1 MLPGHSL
8 QCLQRLLNWGV
19 HIAAS
24 LHKYD
29 HVSVYQARLHWLPV
43 IQCCSLYA
51 IYKQYSSP
59 QGILLDPLIEFGT
72 GNGYC
77 TRHENQCA
85 KLDHCR
91 LTKPRDVA
99 GKLWVRLLEALAISS
114 IFSATVYEYF
124 KNSI

>member
-1 MLPGHSL
+1 M
-8 QCLQRLLNWGV
+8 
-19 HIAAS
+19 
-24 LHKYD
+24 
-29 HVSVYQARLHWLPV
+29 
-43 IQCCSLYA
+43 
-51 IYKQYSSP
+51 
-59 QGILLDPLIEFGT
+59 LLDPLIEFGT

-99 GKLWVRLLEALAISS
+99 GKLWVRLPEALAMSS

-124 KNSI
+124 FKKIFYLVFVVVYVVCLLFHATFACGCIFLVYVFVVNCVCVAMFSVCVCSSAEE